1 MSSDPPVSHVLADF
15 ATIVQFGD
23 MPTRAVDIAKLSAFD
38 WATCA
43 LAGVDEPVSRAVRGQ
58 VLREQGIDESV
69 VIGGGRAPARGA
81 ALANGATSHALDFD
95 DTHFAHIGHPS
106 VVIMSAT
113 LAMAERC
120 GSTGADFLAAA
131 VVGMETSVRVGKWL
145 GRGHYD
151 IGFHQTATAGAF
163 GAAAAAGRLLNLTT
177 DQMHHGFGI
186 VSTRA
191 SGLKVQFGTM
201 GKPYNAGIAAA
212 NGIEAAELAG
222 EGFIARADGLECA
235 LGFGETHHG
244 SADMGALDDLG
255 SDYWF
260 EDVSYK
266 FHACCHG
273 THAAI
278 EALSLLMDG
287 LVDAPAV
294 ASVTIRT
301 NPSWLTVCNIAE
313 PQTGLQAKFSYRY
326 LSAMV
331 MNGLNTGDPGLFTD
345 DACGDGDLVD
355 LAARVEVIGDASIG
369 DTATN
374 IIVESTDGSQ
384 RIAEFDLQA
393 PMTTPEKGD
402 RLQAKSATLLGG
414 DRSTRLWNSVQNL
427 GTTENVWELAAELD
441 SPSE

>member
-1 MSSDPPVSHVLADF
+1 MSSEQSLSRELAHF
-15 ATIVQFGD
+15 AATVALAEI
-23 MPTRAVDIAKLSAFD
+23 PSSAIDIARLSAFD

-58 VLREQGIDESV
+58 VLREQGVGESV

-95 DTHFAHIGHPS
+95 DTHFLHIGHPS
-106 VVIMSAT
+106 VVVMSAT
-113 LAMAERC
+113 LAMAQRC
-120 GSTGADFLAAA
+120 GSTGADFLAA
-131 VVGMETSVRVGKWL
+131 VIVGMETSVRVGKWL

-151 IGFHQTATAGAF
+151 VGFHQTATAGAF
-163 GAAAAAGRLLNLTT
+163 GAAAGAGHLLKLTT
-177 DQMHHGFGI
+177 EQIQQSLGI

-222 EGFIARADGLECA
+222 AGFIARADGLECA
-235 LGFGETHHG
+235 LGFGQTHHG

-278 EALSLLMDG
+278 EALSSLLDG
-287 LVDAPAV
+287 LGADSQIE
-294 ASVTIRT
+294 SVTIRT
-301 NPSWLTVCNIAE
+301 NPSWLTVCDIAK
-313 PQTGLQAKFSYRY
+313 PQTGLEAKFSYRH

-331 MNGLNTGDPGLFTD
+331 MAGLNTGDPGSFTD
-345 DACGDGDLVD
+345 EVCGDDVLISGAEKVQVVGDP
-355 LAARVEVIGDASIG
+355 SIG

-374 IIVESTDGSQ
+374 VVVQSVDEVRRS
-384 RIAEFDLQA
+384 AEFDLQA
-393 PMTTPEKGD
+393 PMTTIETGD
-402 RLQAKSATLLGG
+402 RLGAKSTTLLGS
-414 DRSTRLWNSVQNL
+414 DRSRQLWNAVQKL
-427 GTTENVWELAAELD
+427 ETAETVSDLVVELEHTTA
-441 SPSE
+441 